1 MRVRWAV
8 CGATGMIGSRVVS
21 EIMAA
26 HNSQLVAVQS
36 LDETALAATANKC
49 GIPGFVSTEELLDK
63 VRCDAVYLCTPQ
75 GSHLE
80 QTRLA
85 ASRGV
90 HVFCEKPLARTAREA
105 QEMVEACQQGKVKL
119 GTAFNL
125 RFSSVHVKARQLVQ
139 AGVVGKIVSARCQYG
154 QNYPPDP
161 KAFRQKVALSGGGSM
176 VDMGNHAMDLVEF
189 VTGKRF
195 KKVQAIAR
203 NIVHSYEVEDALAA
217 MLEFEDG
224 GFALVDTYFCVPL
237 DLLRNDLEVNGTKGI
252 LFTIDSLRGMTNGG
266 KLVVLSSDGRTDY
279 EWDGTDMYRAEI
291 EAFAAALLESREPPC
306 DGLAGL
312 HSQQLLD
319 ACYESSRTGRTV
331 EVP

>member
-8 CGATGMIGSRVVS
+8 IGATGMIGSRVVP
-21 EIMAA
+21 EIAAA
-26 HNSQLVAVQS
+26 HNSQLVAIQS
-36 LDETALAATANKC
+36 LDEKALAATAAKYS
-49 GIPGFVSTEELLDK
+49 IPGFVSVEELLASAP
-63 VRCDAVYLCTPQ
+63 CDVVYLCTPQ
-75 GSHLE
+75 YIHLE
-80 QTRLA
+80 NVRSA

-90 HVFCEKPLARTAREA
+90 HVFCEKPLARTGHEA
-105 QEMVEACQQGKVKL
+105 QQMVEACQRAGVKM

-125 RFSSVHVKARQLVQ
+125 RFCNVHSIARQLVRDG
-139 AGVVGKIVSARCQYG
+139 AIGKVVSARCQYG
-154 QNYPPDP
+154 QNYSPDP
-161 KAFRQKVALSGGGSM
+161 KAFRQKVELSGGGSM

-195 KKVQAIAR
+195 KRVQAIAR
-203 NIVHSYEVEDALAA
+203 NIVHNYEVEDALAA

-224 GFALVDTYFCVPL
+224 GFALVDAYFCVPL
-237 DLLRNDLEVNGTKGI
+237 NLLRNDLEVNGSQGV

-266 KLVVLSSDGRTDY
+266 RLVVITNEGRSEY
-279 EWDGTDMYRAEI
+279 QWDGTDMYRAEI
-291 EAFAAALLESREPPC
+291 EAFAAAIVEGREPPC

-319 ACYESSRTGRTV
+319 ACYESSRTGKSV